1 MVALNRLIMTSDNTS
16 KISNQSISRS
26 PSPVASSINRS
37 NNSTPMS
44 SCEKPISLEVYR
56 RVPTPPSP
64 QLSLMSSFNVDFDS
78 VNLENDFQL
87 HLNPPSIPND
97 IIRESNVVERFMGFF
112 KKKEDDDPKLSNLK
126 SVKKKRSLGC
136 LSFFRRDDTD
146 ETVQQPTKS
155 ILKSKVNKNYEAEQ
169 SKCKCEESLDFE
181 EFMGRFE
188 YTEQQK
194 NSNDEALSMLR
205 MEQVRNYFYHVQ

>member
-1 MVALNRLIMTSDNTS
+1 MMTSDNTS

-37 NNSTPMS
+37 NNSTPLS
-44 SCEKPISLEVYR
+44 SCERPISLEIYR

-78 VNLENDFQL
+78 VNLDNDFQL
-87 HLNPPSIPND
+87 HINPTAVPND
-97 IIRESNVVERFMGFF
+97 IIKESNVVEKVMGFF
-112 KKKEDDDPKLSNLK
+112 KKREDVDPKQSNIK
-126 SVKKKRSLGC
+126 PIKKKRSLGC
-136 LSFFRRDDTD
+136 LNFFKRDDAN
-146 ETVQQPTKS
+146 ESIHQPTKS
-155 ILKSKVNKNYEAEQ
+155 ILKSKINKTYEAEQ
-169 SKCKCEESLDFE
+169 SKCKYEESLDFE

-188 YTEQQK
+188 YTEQLK

>member
-1 MVALNRLIMTSDNTS
+1 MMTSDNTS

-37 NNSTPMS
+37 NNSTPLS
-44 SCEKPISLEVYR
+44 SCERPISLEIYR

-78 VNLENDFQL
+78 VNLDNDFQL
-87 HLNPPSIPND
+87 QINPTAVPND
-97 IIRESNVVERFMGFF
+97 IIKESNVVEKVMGFF
-112 KKKEDDDPKLSNLK
+112 KKKMLIQSSPTSNQSRK
-126 SVKKKRSLGC
+126 T
-136 LSFFRRDDTD
+136 FFRMPQLFKRDDAN
-146 ETVQQPTKS
+146 ESIHQPTKS
-155 ILKSKVNKNYEAEQ
+155 ILKSKINKNYEAEQ

-188 YTEQQK
+188 YTEQLK
-194 NSNDEALSMLR
+194 NSNDEALSTLR
-205 MEQVRNYFYHVQ
+205 MEQVRNYFYHV